1 MKIKTNYAN
10 APVWKEVTVKSRI
23 PDSLKMLQ
31 EMARNIWWSW
41 NYEAC
46 LSLLILNYGV

>member
-31 EMARNIWWSW
+31 EIFGGHGIMKQQI
-41 NYEAC
+41 C

>member
-31 EMARNIWWSW
+31 EM
-41 NYEAC
+41 
-46 LSLLILNYGV
+46 ILNYGV